1 MVEQLTLVG
10 VALLDEDNVM
20 ALLGT
25 IPRSYEW
32 LVVLLIG

>member
-1 MVEQLTLVG
+1 
-10 VALLDEDNVM
+10 LLDEDNVM